1 MPVRMM
7 TDEEKEKIFG
17 SGFIVIGQQ
26 MPVPGKQD
34 SAPSGTPPKAGVSV
48 RYANKEDY
56 KKLNFYNVGPVYRAK
71 ESSAL
76 DLNDATRNVSR
87 DEPAPPKDRV

>member
-7 TDEEKEKIFG
+7 TDEEKENIFG

-48 RYANKEDY
+48 RYANKEKWKGCCRKY
-56 KKLNFYNVGPVYRAK
+56 PSIVTPRLKS
-71 ESSAL
+71 E
-76 DLNDATRNVSR
+76 
-87 DEPAPPKDRV
+87 E